1 MDDDKKIIMRYRALE
16 ARLALIEGRNCDSSD
31 YLISVFC
38 GTAAGLIDS
47 LFVGKPNLSGS
58 DNSIIG
64 REIDKLTEQMVERFA
79 DINISHD
86 SKVYDSIA
94 AALKKERLSKSEFN
108 RRLKEELIKHGIPEN
123 FAREKG
129 YSGFR
134 GEGSKLV
141 YLENKFRVSYDQT
154 NRSKLKENIPFK
166 LSPNDHHIK
175 SVAHWPDIIGL
186 LAAIAD
192 QFTGKTTFISDG
204 KIYRVT
210 PDQNIP
216 TLRGKTVPQK
226 IFFGFVNWFGHLMSD
241 LCGSHSAK
249 GRGDGIP
256 IPFFGVFMA
265 CDFGSFSY
273 GTSDTQNGLT
283 LSELAVRVY
292 QQGYDARFGAAL
304 ALPVLIQD
312 LMIRFIW
319 TLKAHFVRGR
329 PWSRSIPTEDHKDLR
344 MMLLVGDGA
353 LCLVDGIDAFAR
365 SGPDLMEF
373 ILHLNIAAW
382 LRLAQMALREIC
394 VRYGFTYAD
403 MKVQYEYLGHQMSL
417 ITSRLENVDY
427 GLYDRKITALDDISA
442 LLDCGDMDGAAQTIE
457 DHLSDAGIASD
468 VRDRDDFRS
477 KLTEV
482 GFSFKIGR

>member
-1 MDDDKKIIMRYRALE
+1 MADDKEIIMRYRALE
-16 ARLALIEGRNCDSSD
+16 AQLALIEGRNCDSSD

-38 GTAAGLIDS
+38 GAAAGLIDS
-47 LFVGKPNLSGS
+47 LFVGKPNLNGS
-58 DNSIIG
+58 DDSVIG
-64 REIDKLTEQMVERFA
+64 GEIDKLTEQMVERFA
-79 DINISHD
+79 DINIARD
-86 SKVYDSIA
+86 NKIYDAIA
-94 AALKKERLSKSEFN
+94 AALKKEGLSKSEFR

-123 FAREKG
+123 FARKKG
-129 YSGFR
+129 YAGFH

-154 NRSKLKENIPFK
+154 NSSKLKEDIPFK
-166 LSPNDHHIK
+166 LSPNDHHIR

-192 QFTGKTTFISDG
+192 QFTGKTTFISNG
-204 KIYRVT
+204 RIYRVT
-210 PDQNIP
+210 PNQNIP

-241 LCGSHSAK
+241 LCGSHSSK

-256 IPFFGVFMA
+256 IPFFGIFMA

-273 GTSDTQNGLT
+273 GTSDTQKGLT

-292 QQGYDARFGAAL
+292 LQGYDARFGAAL

-319 TLKAHFVRGR
+319 ALKAHFVRGC

-403 MKVQYEYLGHQMSL
+403 MKVEYEYLDHQLAL

-442 LLDCGDMDGAAQTIE
+442 LLDRGDMDGAAQAIE

-477 KLTEV
+477 KLTEG

>member
-16 ARLALIEGRNCDSSD
+16 ARLAFVEGRGCDRSD

-38 GTAAGLIDS
+38 GAAAGLIDS
-47 LFVGKPNLSGS
+47 LFVGKPNLNGS
-58 DNSIIG
+58 DDSVIG
-64 REIDKLTEQMVERFA
+64 GEIDKLTEQMVERFA
-79 DINISHD
+79 DINIARD
-86 SKVYDSIA
+86 NKIYDGIA
-94 AALKKERLSKSEFN
+94 AALKKEGLSKSQFN
-108 RRLKEELIKHGIPEN
+108 RRLKEELAKRGIPEN
-123 FAREKG
+123 FARGKG

-134 GEGSKLV
+134 GQGSKLV
-141 YLENKFRVSYDQT
+141 YLENRFRVGYDQT
-154 NRSKLKENIPFK
+154 NRSKLKEDIPFK

-319 TLKAHFVRGR
+319 ALKAHFVRGC

-344 MMLLVGDGA
+344 MMLLVGDGT

-403 MKVQYEYLGHQMSL
+403 MKVEYEYLDHQLAL

-477 KLTEV
+477 KLTEG